1 MAPPDSLHY
10 LTDASGKPEAVV
22 LPLADWLELKD
33 YYRQLQ
39 GRELVLRGM
48 GEALRE
54 VPEILAGRQPEI
66 TLTDFLAAS

>member
-1 MAPPDSLHY
+1 MSLLNAPHY
-10 LTDASGKPEAVV
+10 LTDAAGKPEAVV
-22 LPLADWLELKD
+22 LPMADWLELKQ

-39 GRELVLRGM
+39 GRELVLKGM

>member
-1 MAPPDSLHY
+1 MSLPNSLHY
-10 LTDASGKPEAVV
+10 LTNAAGKPEAVV
-22 LPLADWLELKD
+22 LPMADWLELKQ

-39 GRELVLRGM
+39 GRELVLKGM

>member
-1 MAPPDSLHY
+1 MSAPDSLHY

-22 LPLADWLELKD
+22 LPIADWLELKE

-39 GRELVLRGM
+39 GRELVLGGM
-48 GEALRE
+48 REALRE

-66 TLTDFLAAS
+66 TLADFLTAS

>member
-1 MAPPDSLHY
+1 MSPTNSLHY
-10 LTDASGKPEAVV
+10 LTNAAGKPEAVV
-22 LPLADWLELKD
+22 LPMADWLELKQ

-39 GRELVLRGM
+39 GRELVLKGM

-66 TLTDFLAAS
+66 TLTDFLATS

>member
-1 MAPPDSLHY
+1 MSAPDSLHY

-22 LPLADWLELKD
+22 LPMADWLELKD

-39 GRELVLRGM
+39 GRELVLGGLR
-48 GEALRE
+48 EALRE
-54 VPEILAGRQPEI
+54 VPEILSGRQPEI

>member
-1 MAPPDSLHY
+1 MSPTNSLHY
-10 LTDASGKPEAVV
+10 LTDAAGKPAAVV
-22 LPLADWLELKD
+22 LPMADWLELKQ

-39 GRELVLRGM
+39 GRELVLKGM

>member
-1 MAPPDSLHY
+1 MSAPDSLHY
-10 LTDASGKPEAVV
+10 LTDATGKPEAVV
-22 LPLADWLELKD
+22 LPMVDWLELKQ

-39 GRELVLRGM
+39 GHELVLKGM
-48 GEALRE
+48 HEVLQE

>member
-1 MAPPDSLHY
+1 MSSPDSLHY

-22 LPLADWLELKD
+22 LPMADWLELKE

-39 GRELVLRGM
+39 GRELALGAIR
-48 GEALRE
+48 EALRE
-54 VPEILAGRQPEI
+54 VPEIMAGRQPEI